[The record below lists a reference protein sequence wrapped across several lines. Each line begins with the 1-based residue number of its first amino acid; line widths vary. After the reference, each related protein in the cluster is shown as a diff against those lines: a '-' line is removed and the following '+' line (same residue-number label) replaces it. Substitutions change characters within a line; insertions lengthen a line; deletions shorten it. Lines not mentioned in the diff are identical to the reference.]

1 VTDWTATQTVE
12 AVRAG
17 EVSCTE
23 VINSTLERCA
33 RVHRA
38 TGCFVELDAAAALRR
53 AAAADRLTGEQRR
66 AHPLLGLPYAYK
78 DVFVHGGRAPGVGQ
92 RLAHL
97 TYRAAEARSL
107 ADTDRAG
114 GIAVGRLSLDP
125 LGYTTTGLNDHLG
138 DTRNPWDTSRIS
150 GGSSSGA
157 AVAVAAGAVPVA
169 IGTDTGGSV
178 RIPAALCGVVGL
190 KPTYGRISRR
200 GATPVSYSQDTV
212 GILARTVHDIA
223 LMLGV
228 LAGHDPA
235 DPGSIAAPV
244 PRYRPPDDPGSAA
257 TLDGLRIGVD
267 PDHVT
272 RNAGAQVATALD
284 AACAVL
290 VGLGARLVAVDLSAF
305 AGYNTA
311 AGVLTGTEVLAV
323 HGAHYREHRSEY
335 PEPVRTRL
343 DLALMTPGS
352 AHVDALRL
360 QGRAL
365 RDVLRGVLGRCDLI
379 ATPAAGDTAPEVAR
393 MHGDPSAA
401 AAVNLALLT
410 LNRPYNFLGLPSMS
424 VPIGFAGD
432 GLPMAMQLAGRP
444 WSEPTILRA
453 GAAYQDATAW
463 HTRRTPA
470 TA

>member
-1 VTDWTATQTVE
+1 VTDWTATGAVE
-12 AVRAG
+12 AVRAR
-17 EVSCTE
+17 EVTCTE
-23 VINSTLERCA
+23 LINSVLERCA

-38 TGCFVELDAAAALRR
+38 TGCFVEVDAPAALRR
-53 AAAADRLTGEQRR
+53 AAALDRLTDEQRR
-66 AHPLLGLPYAYK
+66 ARPLMGLPYAYK
-78 DVFVHGGRAPGVGQ
+78 DVFVHDGRAPGVGQ
-92 RLAHL
+92 HRAHL
-97 TYRAAEARSL
+97 RYRATEARPL

-125 LGYTTTGLNDHLG
+125 LGYTTTGLNGHLG
-138 DTRNPWDTSRIS
+138 DTLNPWDTARIT
-150 GGSSSGA
+150 GGSSAGA

-212 GILARTVHDIA
+212 GILARTVRDVA
-223 LMLGV
+223 LVLGV
-228 LAGHDPA
+228 LAGHDPG

-244 PRYRPPDDPGSAA
+244 PRYLPPDDSAGA
-257 TLDGLRIGVD
+257 TTLDGLRIGVD
-267 PDHVT
+267 PDHVS
-272 RNAGAQVATALD
+272 RNAGPEVEAALD
-284 AACAVL
+284 AACQVL
-290 VGLGARLVAVDLSAF
+290 GRLGARLVPVDLSAF

-311 AGVLTGTEVLAV
+311 AGILTGTEVMAV
-323 HGAHYREHRSEY
+323 HGADYREHRSEY
-335 PEPVRTRL
+335 AEPVRTRL

-365 RDVLRGVLGRCDLI
+365 REVLHGVLARCDLI

-393 MHGDPSAA
+393 MRGNPEAA

-410 LNRPYNFLGLPSMS
+410 LNRPFNFLGLPSMS
-424 VPIGFAGD
+424 IPMGFAAD

-453 GAAYQDATAW
+453 GAAYQGATTW

-470 TA
+470 IA